1 MIVKWVHQIRGMKG
15 WSRTSE
21 HQARVT
27 FLASIQGGWENLL
40 PAPPA
45 PQAMA
50 QPLTGHVTAAER
62 HSGCSGN
69 SRTSPGHTARTQA
82 NTSGNALRQQSQNDD
97 DDAEF
102 LKDKTGADGRR
113 ERPLDDLMERKTRK

>member
-1 MIVKWVHQIRGMKG
+1 
-15 WSRTSE
+15 
-21 HQARVT
+21 
-27 FLASIQGGWENLL
+27 
-40 PAPPA
+40 
-45 PQAMA
+45 MA

-113 ERPLDDLMERKTRK
+113 ERPLDDLMRLIKQRWQFRKNRALVVRGWYGPVACGRTGLVRRVVVRL